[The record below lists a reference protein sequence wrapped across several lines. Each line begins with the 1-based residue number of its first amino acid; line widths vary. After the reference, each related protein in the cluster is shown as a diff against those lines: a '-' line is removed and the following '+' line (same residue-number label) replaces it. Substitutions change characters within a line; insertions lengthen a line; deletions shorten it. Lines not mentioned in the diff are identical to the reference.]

1 MYAPGRCPIAPP
13 HTSLPPCLQR
23 AAAVH
28 PTLAC
33 EHSSPPPLRT
43 WQDASSFNQP
53 LDWDVAR
60 VTSMYLMF
68 GVRAGRCPIAPPHT
82 SLPPCLQRAASAPH
96 AHLSIPRLLL
106 SAPGRR
112 PPASTSPWTGTSRK
126 SRACATC
133 SRYARACCLPSRHR
147 TRASCLACSPPPLHT
162 ARAPEHLSPP
172 SSPHLAVRLQLQ
184 PAPGLGRR
192 ASHEHGIHVLCT
204 PGPLPHRATA
214 HELLALPAARR
225 RCAPRTPEHSSP
237 RPLRTWQSASSF
249 NQPLDWDVAQVT
261 SMVNMFYVRPGRC
274 PIAPPHASLPP
285 CLQPTASAPHARLS
299 TTRLP
304 PLRPSGSTPTPL
316 PTAKS
321 V

>member
-1 MYAPGRCPIAPP
+1 MYAP
-13 HTSLPPCLQR
+13 
-23 AAAVH
+23 
-28 PTLAC
+28 
-33 EHSSPPPLRT
+33 
-43 WQDASSFNQP
+43 
-53 LDWDVAR
+53 
-60 VTSMYLMF
+60 
-68 GVRAGRCPIAPPHT
+68 GRCPIAPPHT

-204 PGPLPHRATA
+204 PGPLPHRASA
-214 HELLALPAARR
+214 HE
-225 RCAPRTPEHSSP
+225 
-237 RPLRTWQSASSF
+237 
-249 NQPLDWDVAQVT
+249 
-261 SMVNMFYVRPGRC
+261 
-274 PIAPPHASLPP
+274 SLPP
-285 CLQPTASAPHARLS
+285 CLQPAPAAPHARLS
-299 TTRLP
+299 TPRLALSAPGSAPPASTSPWTGTSRKSRAWLTCSMYARAAAPSRPRTRASRLACSPP
-304 PLRPSGSTPTPL
+304 PLHPTR
-316 PTAKS
+316 A
-321 V
+321 